1 MAAREQD
8 PFDRLESLT
17 RGTDEL
23 CPTPDFSDAVMA
35 AITSTSADNIVEK
48 ARRETAELAP
58 SDEFVASIMLSVG
71 QGSGAHPR
79 QETDWNARVV
89 RFSRFALMGAAA
101 AAAFCLWLS
110 SQAESSYDATILGD
124 VAALEVDE

>member
-8 PFDRLESLT
+8 SFDRLQSLT

-23 CPTPDFSDAVMA
+23 CPTNDFSDAVMT
-35 AITSTSADNIVEK
+35 AIASTSAENILDK

-58 SDEFVASIMLSVG
+58 SDQFVASIMQSVG
-71 QGSGAHPR
+71 QGSGARPS
-79 QETDWNARVV
+79 QETEWNARVV

-110 SQAESSYDATILGD
+110 SQAESTYDATILGD

>member
-8 PFDRLESLT
+8 PFDRLQSLT

-23 CPTPDFSDAVMA
+23 CPTNDFSDAVMA
-35 AITSTSADNIVEK
+35 AIHETSAENILEK
-48 ARRETAELAP
+48 ARRETSALAP
-58 SDEFVASIMLSVG
+58 TDDFVASVMQSVG
-71 QGSGAHPR
+71 QGSGFRPI
-79 QETDWNARVV
+79 QETEWNTRVV

-110 SQAESSYDATILGD
+110 SQAETSYDATILGD

>member
-23 CPTPDFSDAVMA
+23 CPTDDFSDAIMA
-35 AITSTSADNIVEK
+35 AIASTSAENILEK
-48 ARRETAELAP
+48 AQRETAELAP
-58 SDEFVASIMLSVG
+58 SDDFVASVMQSVG
-71 QGSGAHPR
+71 QGSGTR
-79 QETDWNARVV
+79 FSQETEWNARVV

-110 SQAESSYDATILGD
+110 SQAETSYDATILGD